1 MAKYKIRC
9 KNKANIIL
17 DIYDSGNCY
26 YTIYGKHTHGYYIA
40 IPNWGICV
48 EATEAD
54 DVIYNENKLAACKDK
69 NVAIFSAHAIA
80 AAIKEASAEAK
91 E

>member
-1 MAKYKIRC
+1 MANYEIRC

-17 DIYDSGNCY
+17 DIYDSGHCY
-26 YTIYGKHTHGYYIA
+26 YTVYGKHTYGYYIA

-48 EATEAD
+48 EAAESD
-54 DVIYNENKLAACKDK
+54 DVIYNENELAACKDK
-69 NVAIFSAHAIA
+69 NVAFSAHAIA
-80 AAIKEASAEAK
+80 VTIKEASAEAK